1 MASEQYSTLEL
12 CREATASRTRIAALE
27 AQLVK
32 ANTDT
37 EKFEREWYLRG
48 DRIED
53 LEAQLAALQWKLI
66 DEEHLPTDDDELGGY
81 NDGDGKWLVGWFHE
95 YHGVR
100 DVPERLVRELRS
112 FDWTHYRPHNAPR
125 SKP

>member
-53 LEAQLAALQWKLI
+53 LEAQLAALQWKPI
-66 DEEHLPTDDDELGGY
+66 DEKHLPKVDDEVLDLVDHIVRYMHDTDAGFDERYYRGLGY
-81 NDGDGKWLVGWFHE
+81 
-95 YHGVR
+95 
-100 DVPERLVRELRS
+100 
-112 FDWTHYRPHNAPR
+112 THFRPINAPR
-125 SKP
+125 KEAQNGK